1 MQIKHTFLF
10 LFILGFV
17 WVGVLFAFQN
27 GPDPAVNGILAPN
40 QNAITAAFTCA
51 VSGCHSSFAL
61 NTGGTLIALSGLP
74 AQWNPGQQYLLTVTI
89 QRSARAYFRSGRT
102 STGT

>member
-17 WVGVLFAFQN
+17 CVGVLFAHQF
-27 GPDPAVNGILAPN
+27 GPDAAVNGILAPN

-51 VSGCHSSFAL
+51 QSGCHNSFAL
-61 NTGGTLIALSGLP
+61 NTGGTLIALNGLP
-74 AQWNPGQQYLLTVTI
+74 AQWTPGQTYPLTVNV
-89 QRSARAYFRSGRT
+89 QRAATVYGFE
-102 STGT
+102 